1 MADQIELR
9 PATVDDAIA
18 IVDIIRSGF
27 APELLDKFIFGCA
40 GISRYVR
47 EQIIASDQGGETR
60 FTMVARSGTPIGCC
74 ELRRLR
80 DRLFLNYIAVLPDA
94 RSAGLGRRLLHA
106 GIDRTADASHKTISL
121 DVLEGNRVAVD
132 WYRSLG
138 FERGHVTE
146 WWELPIAASNVDAG
160 TWVTGLPQASV
171 CQEAFGFSRV
181 TVSTANGTWEVGL
194 LGASWFRIT
203 EPAALEDPNL
213 LATLHRLDPDRELL
227 ALLPEGA
234 LPRAARRATRATGTH
249 RMTMDLA
256 ALRALLENR
265 SR

>member
-1 MADQIELR
+1 MADELELR
-9 PATVDDAIA
+9 RATIDDATA

-27 APELLDKFIFGCA
+27 APALLDKFIFGCA

-47 EQIIASDQGGETR
+47 EQIIASDQDGDTR
-60 FTMVARSGTPIGCC
+60 FTVAARGGTPIGCC

-106 GIDRTADASHKTISL
+106 GIERTAGASHSSISL
-121 DVLEGNRVAVD
+121 DVIEDNRVAVD

-138 FERGHVTE
+138 FERSHATE
-146 WWELPIAASNVDAG
+146 WWELPIEASSVDTGAC
-160 TWVTGLPQASV
+160 VTGLPQAAA

-181 TVSTANGTWEVGL
+181 TVTTATGTWEVGL
-194 LGASWFRIT
+194 LGTHWFRIT
-203 EPAALEDPNL
+203 EPGALGDPSL
-213 LATLHRLDPDRELL
+213 LATLHRLDPARELL

-234 LPRAARRATRATGTH
+234 LLSSAHRATRATGTH

-256 ALRALLENR
+256 ALRAVLENR